1 MNEMTSI
8 YGYSRKN
15 NSKQGQTHIAWNRLR
30 PDSNAFSHIKR
41 LQH

>member
-1 MNEMTSI
+1 MNEIMDIRAKITLN
-8 YGYSRKN
+8 KEN
-15 NSKQGQTHIAWNRLR
+15 TQLAWNRLR